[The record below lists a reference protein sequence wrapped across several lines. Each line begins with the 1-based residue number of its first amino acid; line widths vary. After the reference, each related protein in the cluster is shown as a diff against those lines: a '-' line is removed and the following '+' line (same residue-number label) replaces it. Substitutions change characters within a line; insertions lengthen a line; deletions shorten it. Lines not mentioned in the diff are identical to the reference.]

1 MNTNASVCYLITF
14 MTQLWLYVFIALQL
28 FLSAR
33 EQNYSYR
40 CDVIDY
46 SNEPKPMRVQMIYTH
61 IKTTHSALY
70 TQILQHAQPAKK
82 TTYMQ

>member
-1 MNTNASVCYLITF
+1 MF
-14 MTQLWLYVFIALQL
+14 MTRLWLYVFIALQL

-61 IKTTHSALY
+61 IKT
-70 TQILQHAQPAKK
+70 
-82 TTYMQ
+82 